1 MKKEALELLIEGIN
15 LQLEILGLL
24 TSKLI
29 SDDEK
34 LKLIDEYDRIETGNN
49 KLRYLIEQME

>member
-29 SDDEK
+29 SADEK